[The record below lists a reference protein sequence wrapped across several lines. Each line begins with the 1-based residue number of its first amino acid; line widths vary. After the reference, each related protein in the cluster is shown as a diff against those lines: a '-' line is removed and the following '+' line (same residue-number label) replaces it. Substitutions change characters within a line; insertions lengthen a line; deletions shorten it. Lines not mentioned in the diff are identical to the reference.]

1 LNDIKEL
8 MAVGVGFWRVVPTMP
23 IFFCRELGCDAV
35 MYLRYTTRK
44 KDGKVHRYW
53 RLVRSVRVGRRVIQQ
68 TVAQLGELDEQGRL
82 AARELAR
89 RLIGSPEQARL
100 FDDGCRDTA
109 VAVRLKGVRLE
120 RSRQFGDVYLA
131 LALWRGTG
139 LAELCKDLLP
149 SGKEQVPWEK
159 MAAVLV
165 AARLCEPSSELHIA
179 EDWFRRTALGDLLQL
194 DAAQVN
200 KDRLYRALD
209 LLLEHKAELE
219 AHLSRRCGELFA
231 IDNEVLL
238 YDVTSTYFEG
248 QAEANPLAR
257 RGYSRDHRSDC
268 KQVCIALVVT
278 FDGFPLGYEVFA
290 GNTHDSTTVQT
301 IVATMES
308 RHGVVGR
315 VWISDRGMASA
326 ANLAWL
332 RQTGRRYIIGTPKVE
347 LRKFAAEL
355 ATQSGWREIR
365 DGIEVKLARWPDSD
379 ETAILCRSADR
390 RSKEQA
396 MHDKFSQRIE
406 AALTSLAR
414 RIERSTRKLEAAK
427 VNRQIGRILQRNQR
441 SAARFQVT
449 LQAAACPAGFRLQVD
464 HAAAFDDWAALS
476 EGAYLLRSNIVGWS
490 DEQLWKAY
498 IQLTQ
503 AEAAF
508 RVHKDQLGIRPIW
521 HQREDRV
528 LAHILV
534 CFLAFVMWKTLE
546 MWQQRAGLGNS
557 PRTVL
562 DELAHIQSH
571 DVVLPTATHGDI
583 RLRCITQPDQAQAA
597 LLDRLGIVL
606 PKRMR
611 SDQSELAVSLVA

>member
-1 LNDIKEL
+1 
-8 MAVGVGFWRVVPTMP
+8 
-23 IFFCRELGCDAV
+23 

-68 TVAQLGELDEQGRL
+68 TVAQLGELDARGRL
-82 AARELAR
+82 QAQALAR
-89 RLIGSPEQARL
+89 RLIGTPEQSGL
-100 FDDGCRDTA
+100 FDDGKQHMT
-109 VAVRLKGVRLE
+109 VPVRLKGVHVE

-139 LAELCKDLLP
+139 LADLCEKLLP
-149 SGKEQVPWEK
+149 SGKEAVPWAK

-179 EDWFRRTALGDLLQL
+179 EDWYRRTALCDLLQL
-194 DAAQVN
+194 DGDLVN
-200 KDRLYRALD
+200 KDRLYRSLD
-209 LLLEHKAELE
+209 QLLEHKAELE
-219 AHLSRRCGELFA
+219 AHLSRRAGELFA
-231 IDNEVLL
+231 VDNEVLL

-248 QAEANPLAR
+248 EAQGNVLAR
-257 RGYSRDHRSDC
+257 RGYSRDHRPDC

-290 GNTHDSTTVQT
+290 GNTHDAKTVQT
-301 IVATMES
+301 IVGTMEA

-315 VWISDRGMASA
+315 VWIADRGMASA
-326 ANLAWL
+326 TNLAWL
-332 RQTGRRYIIGTPKVE
+332 RQTGRRYIIGAPKAQ
-347 LRKFAAEL
+347 LRQFATEL
-355 ATQSGWREIR
+355 AEPEGWRQIR
-365 DGIEVKLARWPDSD
+365 EGIEVKLARWPDTA

-396 MHDKFSQRIE
+396 MHDKFSRRIE
-406 AALTSLAR
+406 AALTKLAT
-414 RIERSTRKLEAAK
+414 RIERSTKRLKAAQ
-427 VNRQIGRILQRNQR
+427 VNRQIGRILQQNQR
-441 SAARFQVT
+441 SAARFRIT
-449 LQAAACPAGFRLQVD
+449 LPLVDCPAGFRLHIEID
-464 HAAAFDDWAALS
+464 NAFDDWAALS
-476 EGAYLLRSNIVGWS
+476 EGAYVLRTNIEDWN
-490 DEQLWKAY
+490 DEQLWRAY

-508 RVHKDQLGIRPIW
+508 RIHKDQLHMRPIW
-521 HQREDRV
+521 HQRADRV
-528 LAHILV
+528 QAHILV
-534 CFLAFVMWKTLE
+534 CFLAFVLWKCLE

-562 DELAHIQSH
+562 DEIARIQSH
-571 DVVLPTATHGDI
+571 DVILPTTTHGEI
-583 RLRCITQPDQAQAA
+583 RLRCVAQPDDAQAV

-611 SDQSELAVSLVA
+611 ADDLMPLALTA